1 MSKQQQSLFDDQP
14 AEWALDAQS
23 QRLVATQ
30 FPFRFPDPANFL
42 QLPCSS
48 GFSGPGFTEQHR
60 PILTYDIAPISPLG
74 SFAALSNTLSLAL
87 CTIGLLYESDE
98 PASPD
103 PGFACFRTGPA
114 LASLGGSIRL
124 SGPPTHIPIRWSDRC
139 GRDAFRQ
146 SIRPG
151 LAGSPTQRRPGV
163 ICLATA
169 GYPETRPG
177 TVPGGTHGS
186 FGRMVHFGSPDDAR
200 KPHHRSN
207 LNPTR
212 RSRGDLR
219 GLGPIQ
225 LGQSRCRKT
234 EFADGTRGHVL
245 QRHLADRP

>member
-1 MSKQQQSLFDDQP
+1 MRLASHPP
-14 AEWALDAQS
+14 AS
-23 QRLVATQ
+23 T
-30 FPFRFPDPANFL
+30 
-42 QLPCSS
+42 
-48 GFSGPGFTEQHR
+48 
-60 PILTYDIAPISPLG
+60 SPQVG
-74 SFAALSNTLSLAL
+74 AVSNTLSLAL
-87 CTIGLLYESDE
+87 CTIGLMYESDE

-124 SGPPTHIPIRWSDRC
+124 SGPPTHIPIRWSDSC

-151 LAGSPTQRRPGV
+151 LAESPTQRRPGV

-177 TVPGGTHGS
+177 TVPGGAHGS

-212 RSRGDLR
+212 RNGGNLHRLR
-219 GLGPIQ
+219 SIQ
-225 LGQSRCRKT
+225 LSHNPSRMP
-234 EFADGTRGHVL
+234 L
-245 QRHLADRP
+245 